1 MFLVLSQASSRGIEP
16 HTFGFP
22 RSDALS
28 LSHRGSTVSEV
39 YHKVHMTRVLLTVWI
54 STFWVQYE
62 LLGSVVEKYLSVFL
76 YRAQNLLSLLFYWL
90 IELVSAFYTFY
101 HCVSD
106 FERFNQLKQLEPVEI
121 IFTGWKNLPSLRILC
136 SLTVEGGLCIFCS
149 LAVGAGCAFC
159 AGLPF

>member
-90 IELVSAFYTFY
+90 IELVSAFY